1 MSINRKELSAVE
13 KFNRISTPTNIIFSV
28 VFIILALVCVIPLVF
43 VGIISL
49 SSNESIQ
56 KIGYSFLPLE
66 WTIKAYSYLW
76 RERSSIGSAFF
87 VSVFVT
93 VVGTI
98 VGLYLNAT
106 MGYVL
111 SRPTFKLKKFF
122 TIFIFI
128 PMLFSGGLV
137 SSYLINTQMLKLTN
151 TYFALILPIAVSSFY
166 VIILRT
172 FFQTTVPDSVIESA
186 KIDGAK
192 QIKIFFNIV
201 MPISLPALATIGLFL
216 SFGYWNDWFSAMLY
230 IQSSH
235 QEMYPLQY
243 VLISIEKNMEFL
255 TRNAQYIAP
264 DSSTSMIPTES
275 TRMAIVMLV
284 VVPIALSYP
293 FFQKY
298 FISGLTIGAV
308 KG

>member
-1 MSINRKELSAVE
+1 MQTSRRELSAVE
-13 KFNRISTPTNIIFSV
+13 RFNRISAPTNMIFSAL
-28 VFIILALVCVIPLVF
+28 FIILALICVIPVVF

-49 SSNESIQ
+49 SSSESIE
-56 KIGYSFLPLE
+56 KVGYSFLPLK
-66 WTIKAYSYLW
+66 WSIDAYSYLW
-76 RERSSIGSAFF
+76 RERISIGSATF

-98 VGLYLNAT
+98 AGLFLNAT

-111 SRPTFKLKKFF
+111 SRPSFKLKRFF
-122 TIFIFI
+122 TFFIFI
-128 PMLFSGGLV
+128 PMLFNGGLV
-137 SSYLINTQMLKLTN
+137 SSYLINTQVLKLTN

-166 VIILRT
+166 VIIMRT
-172 FFQTTVPDSVIESA
+172 FFQTTLPDSIIESA
-186 KIDGAK
+186 KIDGAS
-192 QIKIFFNIV
+192 QMRIFFNIV
-201 MPISLPALATIGLFL
+201 LPISLPVLATIGLFL

-230 IQSSH
+230 IQSNH

-255 TRNAQYIAP
+255 SRSAQYMSP
-264 DSSTSMIPTES
+264 DSTTSSLPTES

-284 VVPIALSYP
+284 VTPIALSYP